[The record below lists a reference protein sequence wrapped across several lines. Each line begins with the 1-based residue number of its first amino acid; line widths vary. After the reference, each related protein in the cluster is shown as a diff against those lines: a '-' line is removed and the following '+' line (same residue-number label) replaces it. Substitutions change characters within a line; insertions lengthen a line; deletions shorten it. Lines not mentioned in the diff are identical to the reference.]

1 MTVWMEE
8 PEQNKTQNGARLP
21 DSKITMWPT
30 WKDRGNNEI
39 RTSGRDLPSRCAQ
52 FAAPDSY
59 FSWIN
64 YWKKENRCIC
74 RSPYLSWKGGRT
86 HGAVQGWSYGS
97 SHPSPP
103 GEELGFIEASLGQWL
118 VLGVA
123 AGSASSK
130 PSPNFFPE
138 QIPVTNS
145 IRGHPSFYYIEWYS
159 YLPVYNLEQAFQRK
173 PIHCAEKKS
182 HNGMK
187 ISPCAARLVP
197 VRCTRWIN
205 TSLPSWVEEGWSYM
219 KFVSCL
225 LDFKCEARTIN
236 GHWGFQREPLLL
248 GKLKWS
254 NVKEHRQWQDIFSE
268 TPNPELEMTQ
278 WQQQRTGKLS
288 SLPCAYTSR
297 LELFPLHWREQSEIC
312 TARSFRE
319 QTETWMRSGLC
330 SCPTQLLVL
339 PEQTKDGKKRGRP
352 Q

>member
-8 PEQNKTQNGARLP
+8 PEQNKSQNGARLP

-103 GEELGFIEASLGQWL
+103 GEELGFIEASLGQCL

-145 IRGHPSFYYIEWYS
+145 VRGHPSFYYIEWYS

-173 PIHCAEKKS
+173 PIHCAEKNHTTEWKYL
-182 HNGMK
+182 
-187 ISPCAARLVP
+187 LVQP
-197 VRCTRWIN
+197 V
-205 TSLPSWVEEGWSYM
+205 WS
-219 KFVSCL
+219 L
-225 LDFKCEARTIN
+225 LDALAGSIPVYQAGWKKVGATWNLFHACLI
-236 GHWGFQREPLLL
+236 
-248 GKLKWS
+248 S
-254 NVKEHRQWQDIFSE
+254 NVKQ
-268 TPNPELEMTQ
+268 
-278 WQQQRTGKLS
+278 
-288 SLPCAYTSR
+288 
-297 LELFPLHWREQSEIC
+297 EQ
-312 TARSFRE
+312 
-319 QTETWMRSGLC
+319 
-330 SCPTQLLVL
+330 
-339 PEQTKDGKKRGRP
+339 
-352 Q
+352 